1 MSGFPGNRDLPES
14 YDFMIRQRRPRN
26 ILDQKYDDK
35 KLKEKNEFFLHVRE
49 HVVASTCLYRCLL
62 EFTARK
68 LCRFVM
74 KILKLYGLKLISSI

>member
-1 MSGFPGNRDLPES
+1 MMTKS
-14 YDFMIRQRRPRN
+14 
-26 ILDQKYDDK
+26 
-35 KLKEKNEFFLHVRE
+35 LKRKTNFLHVRD
-49 HVVASTCLYRCLL
+49 HVVDSTCLNRCFL